1 VRTNAGAIATATVA
15 LLLGVLAATQFGS
28 QEVYSRSLQLE
39 TPASLTTLI
48 ANISDR
54 NNELR
59 NEIFDLRRDVVNA
72 QESVASGS
80 GSLSEAERQLAQMRI
95 FSAQSAATGPGV
107 SIGIDGSFDERALS
121 DLVNELRNAG
131 AEAIAVNDVRVGP
144 RSYFTGSPD
153 RSIAVDGRPLR
164 GPWTL
169 RAIGSPDV
177 VYVAMTRTGGIIG
190 QFELIYRTTR
200 FTVTKETT
208 LDLPALAAASR

>member
-48 ANISDR
+48 ANLSER

-131 AEAIAVNDVRVGP
+131 AEAIAVNEVRVGP
-144 RSYFTGSPD
+144 RSYFTGTAD

-164 GPWTL
+164 GPWTVH
-169 RAIGSPDV
+169 AIGSPDV
-177 VYVAMTRTGGIIG
+177 VYVAMTRTGGIVG

-200 FTVTKETT
+200 FTVTKETV
-208 LDLPALAAASR
+208 LDLPALAAVSG

>member
-1 VRTNAGAIATATVA
+1 MRTNAGAISTATVA

-48 ANISDR
+48 ANLSER

-95 FSAQSAATGPGV
+95 FSAQSAAAGPGV

-164 GPWTL
+164 GPWMV

-177 VYVAMTRTGGIIG
+177 VYVAMTRTGGIVG

-200 FTVTKETT
+200 FVVTKETA